1 MRAAALPQRHA
12 RRRRPASGL
21 TLIELMVVV
30 AVVAVLL
37 MVAAPS
43 MRDFIET
50 QRHKAVHAELA
61 TDLQFARSEA
71 VSRSDWLF
79 LQFGVRANGSSCYT
93 LFTCSAA
100 TAGSNAPLACAC
112 DCGSLP
118 CMGVN
123 QEQRTV
129 VAELA
134 RGVSILPEAANVM
147 LRFDPQTGGMRGFV
161 VSPAGGAALFD
172 QVTIDT
178 KVDRRD
184 TRLRALATSTGR
196 VSNCSPG
203 GAVAGYPPC

>member
-1 MRAAALPQRHA
+1 MRAAAIAQRHA
-12 RRRRPASGL
+12 RRRRQTSGL

-50 QRHKAVHAELA
+50 QRHKSVHAELA

-93 LFTCSAA
+93 LYTCSAA
-100 TAGSNAPLACAC
+100 DAGSPAPLGCVC
-112 DCGSLP
+112 NCGSLP
-118 CMGVN
+118 CASDI

-134 RGVSILPEAANVM
+134 RGVTILPDTPDVM
-147 LRFDPQTGGMRGFV
+147 LRFDPQTGGMRGFEI
-161 VSPAGGAALFD
+161 SPAGGAAFFD
-172 QVTIDT
+172 QVAIDT
-178 KVDRRD
+178 KLDRRD
-184 TRLRALATSTGR
+184 TRLRAVVTSTGR
-196 VSNCSPG
+196 VSTCSPG
-203 GAVAGYPPC
+203 GAVSGYPSC